1 MTIREQAIKALTDLP
16 EEAGAEQM
24 IRELSFLAGVE
35 EARQEL
41 ANGEGM
47 NANEAKAKLREWI

>member
-1 MTIREQAIKALTDLP
+1 MTIREQAIKALADLP
-16 EEAGAEQM
+16 EEAGVEQM

>member
-1 MTIREQAIKALTDLP
+1 MTIREQAIKALADLP
-16 EEAGAEQM
+16 EEAGVEQM

-41 ANGEGM
+41 AYGEGM